1 MHIQNHTKHTHTHIL
16 RLTYAF
22 TDIYRVNTVKN
33 TNEYKHAH
41 AKSFIHKHA
50 YIIIIFIYILT
61 FIILKLRDPRN
72 LYTWQNKI
80 IQEQNIMMANIV
92 EDGRNVNRY
101 LFSCVGVGVTVLRIS
116 AGREFQRVRAA
127 TLKDL
132 YPKVCRCVRSGLG
145 VNEI

>member
-1 MHIQNHTKHTHTHIL
+1 MHMRNHSYT
-16 RLTYAF
+16 
-22 TDIYRVNTVKN
+22 
-33 TNEYKHAH
+33 
-41 AKSFIHKHA
+41 SIHNN
-50 YIIIIFIYILT
+50 YIYIYFNFHYIKVKGPKEPLHMA
-61 FIILKLRDPRN
+61 K
-72 LYTWQNKI
+72 QNNT
-80 IQEQNIMMANIV
+80 EQNIMMANIV